1 MRLSL
6 DAWPTGRASR
16 RARLLVLAM
25 AVAALAA
32 TVVAIAPATG
42 PATARSTAPSTA
54 PATAPEVG
62 PTRLVSTGAHLG
74 GAAEIGIT
82 SLARPRWTAGPA
94 LVG

>member
-54 PATAPEVG
+54 PAVG

-82 SLARPRWTAGPA
+82 SLARPRWTAGPV

>member
-54 PATAPEVG
+54 PAVG

-74 GAAEIGIT
+74 GTAEIGIT
-82 SLARPRWTAGPA
+82 WLARPRWTAGPA